1 MNAEFKPWMVVGLG
15 NPGER
20 YEGTRH
26 NVGFSV
32 LDSLASSLDVRIG
45 REECR
50 SLIGRTRIG
59 DSVVELVKPMTFM
72 NLSGEA
78 VACLLAK
85 GERTLANTI
94 VVYDDIALPLGVL
107 RIRPKGTHGGH
118 NGMRSIISQT
128 ESEAF
133 TRVRVGIMP
142 DHPINDVSDFVLG
155 RFASSEHV
163 ALKEATTRA
172 VEAVEVIIRFGI
184 EKAMHEFN

>member
-1 MNAEFKPWMVVGLG
+1 MVVGLG

-32 LDSLASSLDVRIG
+32 LDSLARSLDVRIG

-59 DSVVELVKPMTFM
+59 DSVVEFVKPMTFM

-78 VACLLAK
+78 VACLLGK
-85 GERTLANTI
+85 EGRLLANTI

-107 RIRPKGTHGGH
+107 RVRPKGSHGGH
-118 NGMRSIISQT
+118 NGMRSIISRT
-128 ESEAF
+128 GSDAF
-133 TRVRVGIMP
+133 ARVRVGIMP
-142 DHPINDVSDFVLG
+142 DHPINDVSDFVLA
-155 RFASSEHV
+155 RFASSERQ
-163 ALKEATTRA
+163 ALEEATTKA
-172 VEAVEVIIRFGI
+172 AEAVEVIIRFGI
-184 EKAMHEFN
+184 EKAMQEFN

>member
-1 MNAEFKPWMVVGLG
+1 MVVGLG